1 MVQRPKDEL
10 LDHEYD
16 GIREFDNPCPAWWHL
31 IFIGSIVFSVF
42 YWAFFHLGPSAG
54 KNGWTLLDAYEQA
67 NAENLNLQF
76 GGVEL
81 TLDERTMLELMQ
93 GTFAPPADPEAEP
106 ADGTP
111 AEPKDWLAMGATIF
125 KTNCKSCHAED
136 GSGLVG
142 PNLTD
147 DHYKNVKTLLDIATV
162 IENGAANGSMPA
174 WKNRLDTNQV
184 VLVSA
189 YVADMRGKNLTGP
202 KGPEGDVI
210 PPWPTE
216 PTDTSSTDES
226 AGEEAAPDTDE
237 PSGADEPTIAEEGAA
252 AGEAPTT
259 DETATSEEVPAAES
273 AEEPAPSDE

>member
-1 MVQRPKDEL
+1 MVERPRDEL

-42 YWAFFHLGPSAG
+42 YWAFFHLGPSVG
-54 KNGWTLLDAYEQA
+54 KNGWTPLDAYEQA
-67 NAENLNLQF
+67 HADNLNLQF

-93 GTFAPPADPEAEP
+93 GTFTPPADPAAEP
-106 ADGTP
+106 AGASS

-147 DHYKNVKTLLDIATV
+147 EYYKNVKQLLDIATV

-189 YVADMRGKNLTGP
+189 YVAAMRGKNLTGP

-210 PPWPTE
+210 PPWPSE
-216 PTDTSSTDES
+216 PAEAGTADEPAEEAASDADETAATDAATVAEESAANGESTDADES
-226 AGEEAAPDTDE
+226 AAP
-237 PSGADEPTIAEEGAA
+237 
-252 AGEAPTT
+252 
-259 DETATSEEVPAAES
+259 
-273 AEEPAPSDE
+273 AEEPVEQPEAEPVPPGA

>member
-42 YWAFFHLGPSAG
+42 YWAFFHLGPSVG

-67 NAENLNLQF
+67 TAENLDLQF

-81 TLDERTMLELMQ
+81 TLDEKTMLELMN
-93 GTFAPPADPEAEP
+93 GTFTPMADPDAEP
-106 ADGTP
+106 TDGP
-111 AEPKDWLAMGATIF
+111 AAEPKNWLAMGATIF

-147 DHYKNVKTLLDIATV
+147 DHYKNVKQLMDIATV
-162 IENGAANGSMPA
+162 IQNGAANGSMPA
-174 WKNRLDTNQV
+174 WKNRLDTNQL
-184 VLVSA
+184 VLVAA
-189 YVADMRGKNLTGP
+189 YVADMRGQNLPGP
-202 KGPEGDVI
+202 KGPEGEVL

-216 PTDTSSTDES
+216 PTETTSTDES
-226 AGEEAAPDTDE
+226 AEQEEAP
-237 PSGADEPTIAEEGAA
+237 GADEPSETDKPATAEEGAA
-252 AGEAPTT
+252 AKEAPTAGRSAT
-259 DETATSEEVPAAES
+259 PEDEPAAK
-273 AEEPAPSDE
+273 PADEAAPPDA